1 MYIQNKHLDK
11 RDTKYIELAML
22 LRRTRRSIFK
32 RYQYLKKI
40 EDDSQIERKYFVILY
55 YRIYYVYNFLFLT
68 RY

>member
-55 YRIYYVYNFLFLT
+55 YRIYYVYNFLFLS